1 MRTRLSTRRF
11 ARSDSG
17 AAMVEFAIVL
27 PILIM
32 FLLGIIDFGR
42 AFFLYNNLTNAVREG
57 ARLGAVQMPNVN
69 VAAVQ
74 TRVTDRV
81 RQFTSNPSAAP
92 SVSVSS
98 TAQDVTVTVN
108 GYAFQPI
115 TPLPQAQSINMTVTA
130 VFRRETAP

>member
-27 PILIM
+27 PILIL

-57 ARLGAVQMPNVN
+57 ARLGAVQMPTVN

-98 TAQDVTVTVN
+98 TAQDVTVTVT

>member
-1 MRTRLSTRRF
+1 MRMRLFRRRF
-11 ARSDSG
+11 ARSESG

-57 ARLGAVQMPNVN
+57 ARLGAVQSTVN

-81 RQFTSNPSAAP
+81 RQFSMNPSAAP
-92 SVSVSS
+92 TVTVSS
-98 TAQDVTVTVN
+98 TPQDVTVTIT

-115 TPLPQAQSINMTVTA
+115 TPLPQAQGINMTVSA
-130 VFRRETAP
+130 VFRRESAP

>member
-1 MRTRLSTRRF
+1 
-11 ARSDSG
+11 
-17 AAMVEFAIVL
+17 
-27 PILIM
+27 
-32 FLLGIIDFGR
+32 
-42 AFFLYNNLTNAVREG
+42 
-57 ARLGAVQMPNVN
+57 
-69 VAAVQ
+69 
-74 TRVTDRV
+74 V